1 MGFYPRYKIITIFT
15 DIVKVISDFGLRILD
30 SGFWMLVGGPLFG
43 RQRRLPY
50 WILTPGSLL
59 LAFYSMPY
67 AFFNRHCDCVCD
79 QGQASVDEYGSLLY
93 VRADG
98 CGRWRAALPGTSDRD
113 GHRHAY
119 ASAHAR

>member
-1 MGFYPRYKIITIFT
+1 
-15 DIVKVISDFGLRILD
+15 
-30 SGFWMLVGGPLFG
+30 ML
-43 RQRRLPY
+43 
-50 WILTPGSLL
+50 
-59 LAFYSMPY
+59 Y
-67 AFFNRHCDCVCD
+67 AFITLLHVHVYD